1 MIVVNGVSIS
11 DTQMQAEMPHH
22 QSEAD
27 PVQSAGQELVLRELL
42 LQRARE
48 LGLEQDDPEALIQS
62 VLAAEVKTPV
72 ADEASCRRY
81 YEQNTDRFIS
91 GTLIEVWH
99 ILFQLTP
106 RVDPQRL
113 RARAG
118 EVLQE
123 LHRAPAETFAD
134 FARQYSNCMSAQE
147 GGRLGDIGRGETLPE
162 FEQAVFAMPAHTL
175 LDRLVQTRHG
185 FHIVRTGRKVDGTLM
200 AFDDVHARIAAW
212 LSQASERR
220 ATHQYLQWLVGQA
233 RIEGLEISGADSPL
247 LQ

>member
-1 MIVVNGVSIS
+1 MIVVNGVSID
-11 DTQMQAEMPHH
+11 DTQVQAEMARH
-22 QSEAD
+22 QSESD
-27 PVQSAGQELVLRELL
+27 PQQSAGHELVLRELL

-48 LGLEQDDPEALIQS
+48 LGVAQHDDDASIQA
-62 VLAAEVKTPV
+62 VLAAEVQTPT

-81 YEQNTDRFIS
+81 YEQHPDRFLS
-91 GTLIEVWH
+91 GALVEVWH

-106 RVDPQRL
+106 RVDPPRL

-123 LHRAPAETFAD
+123 VHQAPAQAFAD
-134 FARQYSNCMSAQE
+134 YARQYSNCLSAQE

-162 FEQAVFAMPAHTL
+162 FEETVFAMPAHTL
-175 LDRLVQTRHG
+175 LNKLVQTRHG
-185 FHIVRTGRKVDGTLM
+185 FHIVRTGRKAEGSLM
-200 AFDDVHARIAAW
+200 TFDAVHARIASW
-212 LSQASERR
+212 LSQTSERR

-233 RIEGLEISGADSPL
+233 RIEGVDISGADSPL

>member
-11 DTQMQAEMPHH
+11 ETQMEAEIARH
-22 QSEAD
+22 QDETD
-27 PVQSAGQELVLRELL
+27 PAQSAGHELVLRELL

-48 LGLEQDDPEALIQS
+48 LDLAGGDDEAAIQA
-62 VLAAEVKTPV
+62 VLAAEIKVPV

-81 YEQNTDRFIS
+81 YEQNSDRFVS
-91 GTLIEVWH
+91 GTLVEVWH

-123 LHRAPAETFAD
+123 VHRAPAQDFAD
-134 FARQYSNCMSAQE
+134 YARQYSNCMSAQE

-162 FEQAVFAMPAHTL
+162 FEQTVFAMPAHTL

-200 AFDDVHARIAAW
+200 AFDEVHARIAAW

-233 RIEGLEISGADSPL
+233 RIDGLEISGADSPL

>member
-1 MIVVNGVSIS
+1 MISVNGVAI
-11 DTQMQAEMPHH
+11 DEARLQAELPRH
-22 QSEAD
+22 QHEPD
-27 PVQSAGQELVLRELL
+27 PAQSASRELVLRELL

-48 LGLEQDDPEALIQS
+48 LGLAQGDNDADVRA
-62 VLAAEVKTPV
+62 VLAAEVRTPQ
-72 ADEASCRRY
+72 ADEAACRRY
-81 YEQNTDRFIS
+81 YEQHPGQFLS
-91 GTLIEVWH
+91 GALVEVWH

-106 RVDPQRL
+106 RVDPRRL

-123 LHRAPAETFAD
+123 VHRAAPDAFAD
-134 FARQYSNCMSAQE
+134 YARQYSNCMSAQE
-147 GGRLGDIGRGETLPE
+147 GGRLGDIGRGDTLPE

-185 FHIVRTGRKVDGTLM
+185 FHIVRTGRKVEGTPM
-200 AFDDVHARIAAW
+200 AFDAVHARIAAW
-212 LSQASERR
+212 LAQASERR

-233 RIEGLEISGADSPL
+233 RIEGLDMPGADSPL

>member
-1 MIVVNGVSIS
+1 MIVVNGVSIN
-11 DTQMQAEMPHH
+11 DTQMQAEMARH
-22 QSEAD
+22 QDEAD
-27 PVQSAGQELVLRELL
+27 PAQSAGQELVLRELL

-48 LGLEQDDPEALIQS
+48 LGLEQDDPDAAIQA

-81 YEQNTDRFIS
+81 YEQNTNRFIS

-123 LHRAPAETFAD
+123 VHRAPAEVFAD

-162 FEQAVFAMPAHTL
+162 FEQTVFAMPAHTL
-175 LDRLVQTRHG
+175 LDHLVQTRHG

-200 AFDDVHARIAAW
+200 AFDDVHARVAAW

>member
-1 MIVVNGVSIS
+1 MISVNGITI
-11 DTQMQAEMPHH
+11 DDNRLQGELARH
-22 QSEAD
+22 QHEPD
-27 PVQSAGQELVLRELL
+27 PAQSASHELVLRELL
-42 LQRARE
+42 LQRART
-48 LGLEQDDPEALIQS
+48 LGVAQSDDEAS
-62 VLAAEVKTPV
+62 VRAVLAAEVRTPV
-72 ADEASCRRY
+72 ADLDACRRY
-81 YEQNTDRFIS
+81 YGQHPGQFMS
-91 GTLIEVWH
+91 GALVEVWH

-123 LHRAPAETFAD
+123 VHRAAPEAFAD
-134 FARQYSNCMSAQE
+134 YARQYSNCMSAQE
-147 GGRLGDIGRGETLPE
+147 GGRLGDVGRGETLPE

-175 LDRLVQTRHG
+175 LGHLVQTRHG

-200 AFDDVHARIAAW
+200 DFDAVHARIAAW
-212 LSQASERR
+212 LAQASERR

-233 RIEGLEISGADSPL
+233 RIEGLDMPGADSPL

>member
-1 MIVVNGVSIS
+1 MITVNGVSIS
-11 DTQMQAEMPHH
+11 ETKVQAEMMRH
-22 QSEAD
+22 QEAAD
-27 PVQSAGQELVLRELL
+27 PAGSAGHELVLRELL
-42 LQRARE
+42 LQRAQT
-48 LGLEQDDPEALIQS
+48 LGLAHTDDDASIQA

-81 YEQNTDRFIS
+81 YEQNTERFRS

-118 EVLQE
+118 EVLQT
-123 LHRAPAETFAD
+123 LHGEPAGAFAEY
-134 FARQYSNCMSAQE
+134 ARQYSNCPSAQE
-147 GGRLGDIGRGETLPE
+147 GGRLGDIGRGETVPE
-162 FEQAVFAMPAHTL
+162 FEDVVFAMPADTL
-175 LDRLVQTRHG
+175 LERLVQTRHG

-200 AFDDVHARIAAW
+200 PFEAVQTRIAAW
-212 LSQASERR
+212 LGEASGRR

-233 RIEGLEISGADSPL
+233 QIDGIDITGADSPL

>member
-11 DTQMQAEMPHH
+11 DAQIQAEVARH
-22 QSEAD
+22 QNDAD
-27 PVQSAGQELVLRELL
+27 PVQRAGHELVFRELL

-48 LGLEQDDPEALIQS
+48 LGLAQDGDDAAIQA

-81 YEQNTDRFIS
+81 YEQNADRFVS
-91 GTLIEVWH
+91 GALVEVWH

-123 LHRAPAETFAD
+123 LHRAPPDAFAD
-134 FARQYSNCMSAQE
+134 YARQYSNCLSAQE

-162 FEQAVFAMPAHTL
+162 FEETVFAMPAHTL
-175 LDRLVQTRHG
+175 LNRLVQTRHG
-185 FHIVRTGRKVDGTLM
+185 FHIVRTGRKVDGSLM
-200 AFDDVHARIAAW
+200 TFEAVHERIAAW
-212 LSQASERR
+212 LAQASERR

-233 RIEGLEISGADSPL
+233 RIEGVDIAGADSPL

>member
-1 MIVVNGVSIS
+1 MISVNGIAIS
-11 DTQMQAEMPHH
+11 DTQLQTETARH
-22 QSEAD
+22 QQEAD
-27 PVQSAGQELVLRELL
+27 PVLSAGHELVLRELL
-42 LQRARE
+42 LQRART
-48 LGLEQDDPEALIQS
+48 LGMAQDDDEAS
-62 VLAAEVKTPV
+62 VRAVLAAEVRTPQ
-72 ADEASCRRY
+72 ADEAACRRY
-81 YEQNTDRFIS
+81 YDQHPAQFQS
-91 GTLIEVWH
+91 GALVEVWH

-123 LHRAPAETFAD
+123 VHRARPDAFAD

-147 GGRLGDIGRGETLPE
+147 GGRLGDLGRGDTLPE
-162 FEQAVFAMPAHTL
+162 FEQTVFAMPAHTL

-200 AFDDVHARIAAW
+200 AFDTVHERIAAW
-212 LSQASERR
+212 LAQASERR

-233 RIEGLEISGADSPL
+233 RIEGLDMPGADSPL

>member
-11 DTQMQAEMPHH
+11 DTQMQAEMARH
-22 QSEAD
+22 QGEAD
-27 PVQSAGQELVLRELL
+27 PAQSAGHELVLRELL

-48 LGLEQDDPEALIQS
+48 LGLEQRDEEAAIQA

-72 ADEASCRRY
+72 ADEPSCRRY
-81 YEQNTDRFIS
+81 YEQNTDRFVS
-91 GTLIEVWH
+91 GTIIEVWH
-99 ILFQLTP
+99 ILFQLTS

-123 LHRAPAETFAD
+123 VHRAPADAFAD
-134 FARQYSNCMSAQE
+134 YARQYSNCMSAQE

-162 FEQAVFAMPAHTL
+162 FEETVFAMPAHTL

-185 FHIVRTGRKVDGTLM
+185 FHIVRTGRKVDGSLM
-200 AFDDVHARIAAW
+200 AFDTVHDRIAAW
-212 LSQASERR
+212 LMQASERR

-233 RIEGLEISGADSPL
+233 RIEGLDISGADSPL